1 MIDNKVIIS
10 LSIFAHQTELMING
24 TQPVSLNIILELLD
38 EMESSVI
45 PCTGSSE
52 TQNKVVFA
60 IPCIVRVDRTIN
72 EKKEMLFIF

>member
-1 MIDNKVIIS
+1 MNRRFTFGILAIVVAAVYLILFGMK
-10 LSIFAHQTELMING
+10 EENG
-24 TQPVSLNIILELLD
+24 S
-38 EMESSVI
+38 
-45 PCTGSSE
+45 TGSSE